1 MDSTAPWTLDAPE
14 LSDRDLSSIAR
25 LVYDA
30 CGINLHEG
38 KRALVAARLQKRL
51 RHGGFR
57 SFGQYIRYV
66 KRDKTGTE
74 LTALLDAIAT
84 NHTSFFREP
93 RHFDFLA
100 DTVLPPLLERT
111 STIGIWSAGCAT
123 GEEPYTI
130 AMLMLE
136 LLGPKAGQR
145 VRLTATDLSTK
156 ALAAASAGIFKST
169 RADELPPGYAAKY
182 FVRGIGSQA
191 GRVRVTPAV
200 RGMVDFKWLNL
211 LEPGDVPVMQDIIFC
226 RNVMIYFDHAIQ
238 QRVIAAL
245 ERRLTPGGYL
255 FVSHSESLGSVDHGL
270 RWVAPSIYQRGP
282 R

>member
-14 LSDRDLSSIAR
+14 LSDRDLSTIAR

-57 SFGQYIRYV
+57 SFGQYIRHV
-66 KRDKTGTE
+66 KRDKSGTE

-100 DTVLPPLLERT
+100 DTVLPPLLER
-111 STIGIWSAGCAT
+111 SGTIGIWSAGCAT

-136 LLGPKAGQR
+136 LLGSKAGQR
-145 VRLTATDLSTK
+145 VRVTATDLSTK
-156 ALAAASAGIFKST
+156 ALAAASAGIFKAT

-200 RGMVDFKWLNL
+200 RGIVDFKWLNL
-211 LEPGDVPVMQDIIFC
+211 LEPGDLPVVQDVIFC

-255 FVSHSESLGSVDHGL
+255 FVSHSESLSSVEHGL